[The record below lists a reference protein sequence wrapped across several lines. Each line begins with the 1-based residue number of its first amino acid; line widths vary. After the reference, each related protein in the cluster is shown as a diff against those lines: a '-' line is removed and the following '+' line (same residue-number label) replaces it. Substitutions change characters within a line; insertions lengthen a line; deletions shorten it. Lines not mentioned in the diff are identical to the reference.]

1 MERRKQREEKRER
14 EGREG
19 RKERERERGGRS
31 NLKHIAHSDAERLV
45 RDLCVV
51 LAGDLLKRF
60 LHPDA
65 GSVAGIAL
73 RAHTLTTQAAQPE
86 KITKSLPLEPRLVVV
101 RVVIHQGLRASRVHN
116 EREQSSQHKER
127 RRKRRKKPRERGK
140 REGRRRA
147 NVLRH
152 GAWRQKKGGK
162 VSEKLEARNVLRARN
177 CEGSS
182 HLD

>member
-86 KITKSLPLEPRLVVV
+86 KITKVEKQSVPASHLLPHASTPSLPESPARTPARCGTGCHPSRTASVT
-101 RVVIHQGLRASRVHN
+101 RPQRA
-116 EREQSSQHKER
+116 
-127 RRKRRKKPRERGK
+127 
-140 REGRRRA
+140 
-147 NVLRH
+147 
-152 GAWRQKKGGK
+152 
-162 VSEKLEARNVLRARN
+162 
-177 CEGSS
+177 
-182 HLD
+182 